1 MIALEPVTLEGTHVR
16 LEPLTLAHAEPLA
29 AVALDPVLWR
39 WTLSRV
45 ETPAQLRA
53 YVEEALAAQASGT
66 VLPFATVERASGKV
80 VGSTRFGNY
89 SAKDRRV
96 EIGWTFVAPPWQRTA
111 INAEAK
117 LLMLRHAF
125 TVLRCVRVE
134 LKANAAN
141 GPSCRAILSLGATE
155 EGTLRRHSI
164 LPDGTWRDT
173 TYFSILD
180 HEWPAV
186 EERLV
191 HRVRVK
197 GG

>member
-1 MIALEPVTLEGTHVR
+1 MIALEPVTLEGVHVR
-16 LEPLTLAHAEPLA
+16 LEPLTLGHVEPLA
-29 AVALDPVLWR
+29 AVGLDPEIWR

-45 ETPAQLRA
+45 ATPAQMRE
-53 YVEEALAAQASGT
+53 YVEGALAAQATGT
-66 VLPFATVERASGKV
+66 VLPFATVARARGQV
-80 VGSTRFGNY
+80 VGSTRYGNY
-89 SAKDRRV
+89 SPKDRRV

-111 INAEAK
+111 INTEAK

-141 GPSCRAILSLGATE
+141 AASCGAILALGATE
-155 EGTLRRHSI
+155 EGTLRRHSV

-186 EERLV
+186 AERLE
-191 HRVRVK
+191 RRLREK